1 MTELSNEVLMLVRG
15 AIDSKIEVWKNLNA
29 AEKALGG
36 GELSEDVLEDL
47 VVGIGHSSQLTNKQL
62 ENWIMSVFNKDEGG
76 RIMSLA
82 IKPNSLG
89 YLRGLF
95 EETEIERLCVT
106 EYRDSS
112 TSTVTISGPGV
123 ENKKKEIETAFFV
136 WYAPQGY
143 GSSIKEA
150 RSPTRG
156 LVLTLHRY
164 LSCD

>member
-1 MTELSNEVLMLVRG
+1 M
-15 AIDSKIEVWKNLNA
+15 
-29 AEKALGG
+29 
-36 GELSEDVLEDL
+36 
-47 VVGIGHSSQLTNKQL
+47 
-62 ENWIMSVFNKDEGG
+62 
-76 RIMSLA
+76 MSLA

-89 YLRGLF
+89 YLRGVF
-95 EETEIERLCVT
+95 EEDEIENLCVT

-123 ENKKKEIETAFFV
+123 ETKKKEIETAFFV

-143 GSSIKEA
+143 SSSIKEA